1 MPGLAAL
8 LTQRLEVAFTAVA
21 GEPTDPVI
29 RRSQRADFQA
39 NGALALAKR
48 LGQEPRTVAERVLAA
63 ASLDD
68 VCSRVAIAGVGFIN
82 LTVSDALLGE
92 QTTATAHDD
101 RLGIGTAESP
111 EVVVVD
117 YSAPNVAKEMHVG
130 HLRSTIIGDAVV
142 RLVGWM
148 GHTVIRQN
156 HIGEWGTPFGMLI
169 EHLLDI
175 GESEAAHELSVG
187 DLDAFYKAARR
198 KFDADESFR
207 ERSRRRVVLL
217 QSGDDLTL
225 KLWRLLVEQSERYFL
240 AVYER
245 LRVKLQAGDF
255 AGESIYNDQ
264 LADVVQELDRLG
276 RLKDSNGALC
286 AFPEGFKNRDGE
298 PLPLIVVKSD
308 GGYGY
313 DTTDLAA
320 LRHRIRQ
327 LRATRLLYV
336 VGLPQRLHLEMVFE
350 VGEEAGWVIPPV
362 RTEHIGFGS
371 VTGADGRPLRSRS
384 GESVKLIHLLDE
396 AVRQATVEVREK
408 NPDLDEEAMN
418 RVAQAVG
425 IGAVK
430 YTDLSTDRTK
440 DYVFDLHRMLSFDG
454 NTAPYLQ
461 YAHTR
466 IQSIFRRAGT
476 TQEDC
481 LGPIAVGEPAE
492 RTLAIQLLLFADVLT
507 EVEQCLEFH
516 RLCGY
521 LYDLA
526 TAFTSFY
533 ETCPV
538 LKAEPE
544 VRASRLGLCSLTART
559 LARGLDLLGIE
570 APDRM

>member
-1 MPGLAAL
+1 VPGLAAL
-8 LTQRLEVAFTAVA
+8 LTDRLEVAFAAVA
-21 GEPTDPVI
+21 GEPADPVV

-39 NGALALAKR
+39 NGALPLAKR
-48 LGQEPRTVAERVLAA
+48 LGQEPRMVAERVLAN

-68 VCSRVAIAGVGFIN
+68 VCSGAAIAGAGFIN
-82 LTVSDALLGE
+82 LTISDALLGE
-92 QTTATAHDD
+92 QATETAHDD
-101 RLGIGTAESP
+101 RLGIGVAENP

-130 HLRSTIIGDAVV
+130 HLRSTIIGDAAV
-142 RLVGWM
+142 RLLEWV

-187 DLDAFYKAARR
+187 DLDGFYKAARR
-198 KFDADESFR
+198 KFDAGESFR

-217 QSGDDLTL
+217 QTGDDRTL
-225 KLWRLLVEQSERYFL
+225 KQWRLLVEQSERYFL

-245 LRVKLQAGDF
+245 LRVKLQADDF

-264 LADVVQELDRLG
+264 LADVVKELDRLG
-276 RLKDSNGALC
+276 LLKDSDGALC

-320 LRHRIRQ
+320 LRYRIRQ

-336 VGLPQRLHLEMVFE
+336 VGVPQRLHLEMVFK
-350 VGEEAGWVIPPV
+350 VGEEAGWVAPPV

-371 VTGADGRPLRSRS
+371 VTGSDGKPLRSRS
-384 GESVKLIHLLDE
+384 GESVKLIHLLDD
-396 AVRQATVEVREK
+396 AVRQATVEVSER
-408 NPDLDEEAMN
+408 NPELDDEAVD
-418 RVAQAVG
+418 RIVQAIG

-430 YTDLSTDRTK
+430 YADLSTDRTK
-440 DYVFDLHRMLSFDG
+440 DYVFDLDRMLSFDG

-476 TQEDC
+476 TQQEC
-481 LGPIAVGEPAE
+481 LGPIIVAEPTE
-492 RTLAIQLLLFADVLT
+492 RALAIQLLLFADVLA
-507 EVEQCLEFH
+507 EVEQSLEFH

-533 ETCPV
+533 ESCPV
-538 LKAEPE
+538 LKAEPD

-559 LARGLDLLGIE
+559 LARGLELLGIE